1 MGHNMNKEQA
11 LNLVKEQIALIRLSG
26 SQRSFQS
33 GYVNGLM
40 AAFLHSGLIT
50 VSDFTELHDLLVAEI
65 QVD

>member
-1 MGHNMNKEQA
+1 MNKEQV
-11 LNLVKEQIALIRLSG
+11 LNLVKEQIALISG
-26 SQRSFQS
+26 SPRSFQS

>member
-1 MGHNMNKEQA
+1 MTELPLLARRAHSDDA
-11 LNLVKEQIALIRLSG
+11 FLNGVCRHEL
-26 SQRSFQS
+26 
-33 GYVNGLM
+33 NGLM

>member
-1 MGHNMNKEQA
+1 MGHNMNKEQV
-11 LNLVKEQIALIRLSG
+11 LNLVKEQIALISG

-50 VSDFTELHDLLVAEI
+50 VSEFTELHDLLVAEI

>member
-1 MGHNMNKEQA
+1 MGHNMNKEQV
-11 LNLVKEQIALIRLSG
+11 LNLVKEQIALISG

>member
-1 MGHNMNKEQA
+1 MNKDQA
-11 LNLVKEQIALIRLSG
+11 LNFVKEQIALIRFSG

-40 AAFLHSGLIT
+40 AAFLHSDLIT
-50 VSDFTELHDLLVAEI
+50 VSGFTELHDLFVADI

>member
-1 MGHNMNKEQA
+1 MGHNMNKEQV
-11 LNLVKEQIALIRLSG
+11 LNLVKEQIALISG

-50 VSDFTELHDLLVAEI
+50 VSEFTELHDL
-65 QVD
+65 

>member
-1 MGHNMNKEQA
+1 MGHNMNEQV
-11 LNLVKEQIALIRLSG
+11 LNLVKEQIALISG